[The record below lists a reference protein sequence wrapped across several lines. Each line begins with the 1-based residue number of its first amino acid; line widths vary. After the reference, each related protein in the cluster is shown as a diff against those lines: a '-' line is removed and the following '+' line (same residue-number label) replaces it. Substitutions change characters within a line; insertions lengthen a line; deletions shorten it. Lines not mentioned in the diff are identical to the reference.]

1 MKPRAYA
8 FGTTVAVEKSRAEIE
23 KLLANHG
30 AAQLGIISDAEQGVA
45 FVLFTIDRRQVRL
58 RVPLPRLNEVK
69 SSAKNGHIR
78 TDPTMR
84 WEQLTRE
91 RWRAVLLLVR
101 AKLEL
106 VELGI
111 STIEREFLA
120 DIALPDGQTVG
131 EALHPRLE
139 EAYETGRMP
148 PLLPGGPS

>member
-1 MKPRAYA
+1 MKSRAYA
-8 FGTTVAVEKSRAEIE
+8 FGTTVPVEKSRAEIE
-23 KLLANHG
+23 RLLAKHG
-30 AAQLGIISDAEQGVA
+30 AAQLGIISDAEQGLA
-45 FVLFTIDRRQVRL
+45 AVLFTIARRQVRL
-58 RVPLPRLNEVK
+58 RVPLPRLSEVK
-69 SSAKNGHIR
+69 ASTENGELR
-78 TDPTMR
+78 GDPVLR
-84 WEQLTRE
+84 WEQLSRE

-139 EAYETGRMP
+139 EAYSTGRMP

>member
-8 FGTTVAVEKSRAEIE
+8 AGTTVPVEKTRADIE
-23 KLLANHG
+23 RLLTKHG
-30 AAQLGIISDAEQGVA
+30 AAQLGIVTDAERGLA
-45 FVLFTIDRRQVRL
+45 MVLFTLANRQIRM
-58 RVPLPRLNEVK
+58 RVPLPRLDVVRA
-69 SSAKNGHIR
+69 SARHGSHDHHIV
-78 TDPTMR
+78 R
-84 WEQLTRE
+84 WEQLSRE

-131 EALHPRLE
+131 EVLRPRLE
-139 EAYETGRMP
+139 EAYMTGRMP
-148 PLLPGGPS
+148 PMLPGGES